1 MSVHVRP
8 AVVDDVE
15 AIHRLVVELALYERE
30 PDAVDASADHYRR
43 ALFTDAPQVFAHVA
57 VDGDEIVGCAIWFL
71 SFSTWTG
78 THGLYLEDLVV
89 TESARGRGVGRLLL
103 AELAAIC
110 VARGYHRL
118 EWSVLDWNADALGFY
133 RSLGAVAQPEWV
145 RYRVDG
151 APLTA
156 LASIVRSAADPG
168 R

>member
-1 MSVHVRP
+1 MRP
-8 AVVDDVE
+8 AVASDAE
-15 AIHRLVVELALYERE
+15 AIHRLVVELAVYERE
-30 PDAVDASADHYRR
+30 PDAVDATVDHYRR
-43 ALFTDAPQVFAHVA
+43 SLFAEAPQVFAHVA

-89 TESARGRGVGRLLL
+89 TEAARGRGVGRLLL

-110 VARGYHRL
+110 VDRGYHRL
-118 EWSVLDWNADALGFY
+118 EWSVLDWNADAVGFY

-145 RYRVDG
+145 RYRIDG

-156 LASIVRSAADPG
+156 LAGGARRATDVGS
-168 R
+168 